1 MGYYR
6 DLYDDLKYEMNEL
19 KNKIKKSGYEKA
31 KKTRVLNK
39 IKKKIDWL
47 ESHNKNLTKQQYFL
61 ILEIKDLLK

>member
-31 KKTRVLNK
+31 KKTRLLNK